1 MATGRIQPQTPVKS
15 VADADC
21 FGFVRFMAMNA
32 NTLGDYGSKF
42 IIAFCQACGKAFIK
56 RGNWQKYC
64 GTPEYPSVRN
74 KNKAKDYYYC
84 YKQAFQ
90 QNTNFNY
97 FAIQSHDLA
106 IVS

>member
-32 NTLGDYGSKF
+32 NTLGDYGSKS

-74 KNKAKDYYYC
+74 KNKAKDYYYR
-84 YKQAFQ
+84 YKQAF
-90 QNTNFNY
+90 
-97 FAIQSHDLA
+97 
-106 IVS
+106 